1 MKKTSKREI
10 KYESIYRAS
19 LKVFAE
25 YGYKK
30 ATIGDIANELGVVK
44 SALYFYVADK
54 KELYNN
60 AVAFGL
66 RLWQD
71 KVRESVAL
79 ETDPRRKFEVMAH
92 KALEYLS
99 EDRNLRN
106 ILLRDPALF
115 PLHPAQD
122 PYTDINR
129 DSLEMLKGI
138 ITQGIEEKRFRDVD
152 VNTVAPLIFSFYVM
166 LVQKIYMFP
175 EAAFDKRM
183 FEAGIDLV
191 LRGLSV
197 Q

>member
-1 MKKTSKREI
+1 MKKTNKREI
-10 KYESIYRAS
+10 RYESIYRAS

-30 ATIGDIANELGVVK
+30 TTIGDIANELGVVK

-71 KVRESVAL
+71 KVRESVAS
-79 ETDPRRKFEVMAH
+79 ESDPGRKFEVMAH

-106 ILLRDPALF
+106 ILMRDPALF
-115 PLHPAQD
+115 PLHPSQD

-138 ITQGIEEKRFRDVD
+138 ITQGIAEKRFRNVD

-175 EAAFDKRM
+175 EADFDRRM

-191 LRGLSV
+191 LRGLSIR
-197 Q
+197 